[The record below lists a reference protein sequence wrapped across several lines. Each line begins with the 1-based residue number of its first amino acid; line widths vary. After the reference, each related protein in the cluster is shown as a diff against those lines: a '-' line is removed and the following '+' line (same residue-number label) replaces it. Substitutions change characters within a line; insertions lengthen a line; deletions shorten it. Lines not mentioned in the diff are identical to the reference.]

1 MATGRTEA
9 SGPSPKL
16 ASNREQTVWG
26 VVLFDQAIPRKVP
39 FHRHK
44 QEGRGARREG
54 TGHRTSGQAAFS
66 HLFFGGGFTGKCK
79 YLEPNGV
86 SGYFWVA
93 NAFYYNELTPEM

>member
-39 FHRHK
+39 FHRHE
-44 QEGRGARREG
+44 QEGKGHGERAQD
-54 TGHRTSGQAAFS
+54 TGRADKRPFLIYSLVEVLPESANIWNRMELVAISGLQMHFITTS
-66 HLFFGGGFTGKCK
+66 
-79 YLEPNGV
+79 
-86 SGYFWVA
+86 
-93 NAFYYNELTPEM
+93 